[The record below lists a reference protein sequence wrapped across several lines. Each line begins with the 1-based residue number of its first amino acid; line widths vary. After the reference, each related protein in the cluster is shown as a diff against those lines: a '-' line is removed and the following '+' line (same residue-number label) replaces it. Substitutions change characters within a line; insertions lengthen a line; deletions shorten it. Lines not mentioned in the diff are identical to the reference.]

1 MIRRRTLIAVMAGL
15 PALVGSVGCGDSG
28 SAPSAAAAPSPAPPP
43 PPTPTTV
50 TVTPETAELTSPG
63 ATLQLAAEVRDQ
75 NGQVMTGVSV
85 TWASS
90 DDRTARVDEAGLV
103 TAVAGGAATITATVG
118 EASGTTEI
126 MVIDMAWAA
135 DFVARQHV
143 VDGNLNVR
151 VRIDPNCT
159 ADCDHDTYP
168 GTGGGDFGTVKAV
181 TGVDMGLMSFSTG
194 SGLDWYRDRMDDGR
208 IANGSVVR
216 TYADI
221 EIARDGGN
229 YALMPYVQRRD
240 APNWQLGGEV
250 ATLRRWYQEGLRVL
264 QLAYSSN
271 EHGPDERLGYGD
283 SEGDERGITEL
294 GRTAIAEMNTLGM
307 VVDVSHCSRRTT
319 LDAAALS
326 TKPIVVTHA
335 NAEALTPHGRNKDDE
350 ELLAIAAGG
359 GVIGVTTIRWIL
371 DQDGDGPAGMDD
383 LIAHAEYMV
392 ELVGIDH
399 VGLSTDAWMDGWE
412 ETSGHY
418 ADADLAALDRWV
430 RLTARLRARGW
441 TEEDLAKLLGGNV
454 LRVFRE
460 VLPPE

>member
-1 MIRRRTLIAVMAGL
+1 MIQRRILIALLAGL
-15 PALVGSVGCGDSG
+15 PALVGTVGCDDSG
-28 SAPSAAAAPSPAPPP
+28 TAPSPSTAPSPAPPP

-50 TVTPETAELTSPG
+50 TVTPETAELMSPG

-90 DDRTARVDEAGLV
+90 DERTARVDEAGLI
-103 TAVAGGAATITATVG
+103 TAVAGGAATITAMAG

-126 MVIDMAWAA
+126 MVIDMEWAA

-143 VDGNLNVR
+143 IDGNLNVR

-159 ADCDHDTYP
+159 ANCDHDTYP
-168 GTGGGDFGTVKAV
+168 GTGGGDFRAVKAV
-181 TGVDMGLMSFSTG
+181 TGIDMGLMSFS
-194 SGLDWYRDRMDDGR
+194 SDPALASYRDRIDGGM
-208 IANGSVVR
+208 IANGRIVR
-216 TYADI
+216 TFADI
-221 EIARDGGN
+221 EIAREGGN

-240 APNWQLGGEV
+240 APNWQLEGEV
-250 ATLRRWYQEGLRVL
+250 ATLGRWYRQGLRVL

-271 EHGPDERLGYGD
+271 EHGRDERLGYGD
-283 SEGDERGITEL
+283 REGDERGVTEL
-294 GRTAIAEMNTLGM
+294 GRAAIAEMNALGM

-335 NAEALTPHGRNKDDE
+335 NAEALTAVSRNKDDE
-350 ELLAIAAGG
+350 ELLAIARTG
-359 GVIGVTTIRWIL
+359 GVIGVTAIRWML
-371 DQDGDGPAGMDD
+371 DRDGDGAAGMDD
-383 LIAHAEYMV
+383 MIAHIEYMV
-392 ELVGIDH
+392 SLVGVDH
-399 VGLSTDAWMDGWE
+399 IGVATDSYMDGWE
-412 ETSGHY
+412 ESSGHY

-441 TEEDLAKLLGGNV
+441 TEEDLAKLLGGNF

-460 VLPPE
+460 VLRPR

>member
-1 MIRRRTLIAVMAGL
+1 MIRRRILIAMIAGL
-15 PALVGSVGCGDSG
+15 PALVGSIGCGDSG
-28 SAPSAAAAPSPAPPP
+28 SGSSAAAAPSPAPPP

-118 EASGTTEI
+118 EASGITEI

-181 TGVDMGLMSFSTG
+181 TGVDVGLMSFSTG

-221 EIARDGGN
+221 EIARDGG
-229 YALMPYVQRRD
+229 
-240 APNWQLGGEV
+240 
-250 ATLRRWYQEGLRVL
+250 
-264 QLAYSSN
+264 
-271 EHGPDERLGYGD
+271 
-283 SEGDERGITEL
+283 
-294 GRTAIAEMNTLGM
+294 
-307 VVDVSHCSRRTT
+307 
-319 LDAAALS
+319 
-326 TKPIVVTHA
+326 
-335 NAEALTPHGRNKDDE
+335 
-350 ELLAIAAGG
+350 
-359 GVIGVTTIRWIL
+359 
-371 DQDGDGPAGMDD
+371 PAG
-383 LIAHAEYMV
+383 
-392 ELVGIDH
+392 
-399 VGLSTDAWMDGWE
+399 
-412 ETSGHY
+412 
-418 ADADLAALDRWV
+418 
-430 RLTARLRARGW
+430 
-441 TEEDLAKLLGGNV
+441 
-454 LRVFRE
+454 
-460 VLPPE
+460 